1 MDNTENTATTV
12 GSVAEEGKEATT
24 TTIGSTQEPFIVG
37 ETSVYKDVP
46 SLLKGAIEKEKV
58 IGELKNENKEL
69 REALERLNNI
79 SNFKEEFKKMTE
91 ENISNNGTENTSS
104 ISEEKIQEIALQAI
118 TRNQQETKEASNVAQ
133 AMQAL
138 EEVFGN
144 EAENKIEMKSKELG
158 MTKEALKELA
168 KNSPQAFT
176 TLMGVQTPKEVR
188 FEDLAKYGRN
198 TSPAS
203 APAQTSE
210 LQKLK
215 DNPNLYQDAKY
226 MGDLFNKACND
237 PSILTDFEWKLK

>member
-1 MDNTENTATTV
+1 MDNADNTATTV

-24 TTIGSTQEPFIVG
+24 TTIESMQEPFIVG

-69 REALERLNNI
+69 REALARVNNI
-79 SNFKEEFKKMTE
+79 NNFKEEFLKMAE

-118 TRNQQETKEASNVAQ
+118 TRNQQEAREASNVAQ
-133 AMQAL
+133 AMQAV
-138 EEVFGN
+138 EAAFGG

-176 TLMGVQTPKEVR
+176 TLMGIQGPKEVR
-188 FEDLAKYGRN
+188 FEDLAQYGR
-198 TSPAS
+198 SALQAS
-203 APAQTSE
+203 TQAQPSE

-215 DNPNLYQDAKY
+215 DNPQLYQDSKY
-226 MGDLFNKACND
+226 MGDLFKKACQD
-237 PSILTDFEWKLK
+237 PSILNDFEWKLK